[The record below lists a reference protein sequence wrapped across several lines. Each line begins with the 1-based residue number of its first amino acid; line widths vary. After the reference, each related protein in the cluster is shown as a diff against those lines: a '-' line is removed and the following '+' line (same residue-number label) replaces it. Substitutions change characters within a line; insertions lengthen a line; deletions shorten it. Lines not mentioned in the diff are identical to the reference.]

1 MKKLSD
7 FKGRDGIVVA
17 SKLTGIIMTILANK
31 VNHDLKDEKNPLK
44 LFTAFTENNPDEM
57 MEIFAILSEKDP
69 KNYNPDGAE
78 AMTNLLTLAADPL
91 IVGLFISQ
99 GQKGDAT
106 SSASHS
112 ENTEA

>member
-7 FKGRDGIVVA
+7 FKGRDGIIVA

-31 VNHDLKDEKNPLK
+31 VNHDLKNETNPLK

-57 MEIFAILSEKDP
+57 MEIFAILCEKDP
-69 KNYNPDGAE
+69 KNYNPDGSE
-78 AMTNLLTLAADPL
+78 AMTNLLMLAADPL

-99 GQKGDAT
+99 GQMGDAT
-106 SSASHS
+106 SSASPS
-112 ENTEA
+112 ENTEV

>member
-1 MKKLSD
+1 MKKLAE

-31 VNHDLKDEKNPLK
+31 KNQAMNGEKNPLK

-57 MEIFAILSEKDP
+57 MEIFAILSEKSTEE
-69 KNYNPDGAE
+69 YTCDGAE
-78 AMTNLLTLAADPL
+78 AMTNLLTLASDPL

-99 GQKGDAT
+99 GQTRGAT
-106 SSASHS
+106 SSVSAS
-112 ENTEA
+112 ENIEA

>member
-31 VNHDLKDEKNPLK
+31 SNYAMKDEKNPLK

-57 MEIFAILSEKDP
+57 MEIFAILCEKDP
-69 KNYNPDGAE
+69 KDYNPDGAE

-99 GQKGDAT
+99 RQTGDAT
-106 SSASHS
+106 SSASRS

>member
-7 FKGRDGIVVA
+7 FSGREGIIVA

-31 VNHDLKDEKNPLK
+31 KNSALHGETNALK

-57 MEIFAILSEKDP
+57 MEIFAILSGKAPGE
-69 KNYNPDGAE
+69 YTCDGAE
-78 AMTNLLTLAADPL
+78 AMTNLLTLAGDPL

-99 GQKGDAT
+99 RQTGDAT
-106 SSASHS
+106 SSASLS